1 MLRTYYT
8 APVTPRPPL
17 LERGVVFAH
26 AHVRG
31 GGEMGRDWW
40 EQGRLL
46 GKRTTFDDFVDVA
59 DALAHDGALGLVD
72 GRRIVSR
79 GCPPGAAEGRGVLA
93 AP

>member
-1 MLRTYYT
+1 M
-8 APVTPRPPL
+8 TPRPPL

-46 GKRTTFDDFVDVA
+46 GKRTTFDDFR
-59 DALAHDGALGLVD
+59 
-72 GRRIVSR
+72 GRRGCTGARRCARPGGRAPDRQPGLSAR
-79 GCPPGAAEGRGVLA
+79 GC
-93 AP
+93 